1 MGLGRRLGCRAQQ
14 GCPGNGGVDVGLV
27 AGAGRVRL
35 QVLLLSRGSL
45 MAIALQLV
53 LGCKQLVMEDW
64 CELLALLR
72 LGEVLPRDGG
82 RLGGRRGRRARNPL
96 KP

>member
-1 MGLGRRLGCRAQQ
+1 
-14 GCPGNGGVDVGLV
+14 
-27 AGAGRVRL
+27 
-35 QVLLLSRGSL
+35 

-82 RLGGRRGRRARNPL
+82 RLGGRRGHRARNPL

>member
-1 MGLGRRLGCRAQQ
+1 
-14 GCPGNGGVDVGLV
+14 
-27 AGAGRVRL
+27 
-35 QVLLLSRGSL
+35 